1 MSILLGVGIATAIF
15 ILYLGKKGWQ
25 ALHSAVGITPGVL
38 TYQDPHAPLSLPNL
52 TWQQLSLNSQ
62 HLSVLSDHQLR
73 QLQHIDN
80 KVATYRRYQ
89 LDSQAQQRTSA
100 LTEQQFVLHKLLQLR
115 LPEMLA
121 SHYHLAGVNGGADAT
136 TSTDIT
142 SDKGTTNDRGV
153 TNDKGAEAGQLLQA
167 ALNNID
173 SRLDELLEQVDSQHL
188 QDLRVMKNYIDSHNS

>member
-1 MSILLGVGIATAIF
+1 MSILLGVGIATTIV

-38 TYQDPHAPLSLPNL
+38 TYQDPNAPLSLPNL

-62 HLSVLSDHQLR
+62 HLSALSDHQLR

-80 KVATYRRYQ
+80 KVATYQRYQ
-89 LDSQAQQRTSA
+89 LDSQAQHRTPA
-100 LTEQQFVLHKLLQLR
+100 LTEQQFVLHKLLQSR

-121 SHYHLAGVNGGADAT
+121 SHYHLAGINGGSDAT
-136 TSTDIT
+136 VSADTT
-142 SDKGTTNDRGV
+142 SDKGATNHKR
-153 TNDKGAEAGQLLQA
+153 TEAGQLLQD

-188 QDLRVMKNYIDSHNS
+188 QDLRVMKKYIDSHNT

>member
-1 MSILLGVGIATAIF
+1 MSILLGVGIATTIV

-38 TYQDPHAPLSLPNL
+38 TYQDPNAPLSLPNL
-52 TWQQLSLNSQ
+52 TWQQLTLNSQ

-80 KVATYRRYQ
+80 KVATYQRYQ
-89 LDSQAQQRTSA
+89 LDSQAQHRTPA

-121 SHYHLAGVNGGADAT
+121 SHYHLAGVNGGAEAT
-136 TSTDIT
+136 NNKRTE
-142 SDKGTTNDRGV
+142 
-153 TNDKGAEAGQLLQA
+153 AEQLLQD

-188 QDLRVMKNYIDSHNS
+188 QDLRVMKKYIDSHNS